1 MRIEI
6 IKNIEIEE
14 KEKITE
20 KLNPFVVWP
29 GGKRQLLK
37 YIFPLF
43 PKNYNRYIEAFLGG
57 GAVFFNLQPS
67 KAIINDANEEL
78 INAYLAIKS
87 NPEELIELLKEHGK
101 NNSKDYYYKIRSL
114 DRNINFSSL
123 SGVER
128 AARFIY
134 ISKSCFNG
142 LIRFNKKGQINS
154 SFGNKSEITFDYEN
168 IRKISKFLNENND
181 VEIINGDYKEVFKRL
196 NRDDFVYLDPP
207 YYPVSATAELVHYTK
222 EDFTTEKQIELKNEC
237 DKLTQRGVK
246 FLLSNADCD
255 FIRDLWKDYE
265 ILTVETKRMICSDP
279 SKRGR
284 VNEVLVKNY

>member
-101 NNSKDYYYKIRSL
+101 SNSKDYYYKIRSL

-123 SGVER
+123 SSIER

-154 SFGNKSEITFDYEN
+154 SFGYKSEITFDYEN

-196 NRDDFVYLDPP
+196 NSGDFVYLDPP
-207 YYPVSATAELVHYTK
+207 YFPVSATAELVHYTK

-265 ILTVETKRMICSDP
+265 ILTVETKRMICSSP
-279 SKRGR
+279 SKRGP

>member
-1 MRIEI
+1 MSIEI

-123 SGVER
+123 SSIER

-142 LIRFNKKGQINS
+142 LIRINKKGQINS

-168 IRKISKFLNENND
+168 IRKISKFLN
-181 VEIINGDYKEVFKRL
+181 
-196 NRDDFVYLDPP
+196 
-207 YYPVSATAELVHYTK
+207 YPVSATAELVHYTK
-222 EDFTTEKQIELKNEC
+222 EDFTTDKQIELKNEC
-237 DKLTQRGVK
+237 DRLTQRGVK

-279 SKRGR
+279 SKRGP